1 MFYYDVAMERLR
13 RIIAMQ
19 LASGIKFAGLMIR
32 DSVYINGGISYNAR
46 REV

>member
-1 MFYYDVAMERLR
+1 MERLR

-32 DSVYINGGISYNAR
+32 EIIRYI
-46 REV
+46 